1 MWLSVEKWIARYH
14 AYQARSHY
22 KRQRYAL
29 CLHYLH
35 TLMNWDRQFLNNP
48 MYAGYMAICHYQLKH
63 WDNITE
69 EVETA
74 LFLLRRHVDDN
85 KDALILWQDLKSH
98 LADLRYVQP
107 NNLGLKKAGGLN

>member
-1 MWLSVEKWIARYH
+1 MWLAVEKWIARFY

-29 CLHYLH
+29 CLHYLKS
-35 TLMNWDRQFLNNP
+35 LSNWDTHFLNNP
-48 MYAGYMAICHYQLKH
+48 MYAGYQAICHYQLKH

-74 LFLLRRHVDDN
+74 LFLLRRHIDDS
-85 KDALILWQDLKSH
+85 KDALVLWQDLKSH

-107 NNLGLKKAGGLN
+107 KSHSLKKAGGI

>member
-1 MWLSVEKWIARYH
+1 MLFTVEKWIARYY

-29 CLHYLH
+29 CLHYLNA
-35 TLMNWDRQFLNNP
+35 LSRWDTQFLNNP

-63 WDNITE
+63 WDSITE
-69 EVETA
+69 EVESA
-74 LFLLRRHVDDN
+74 LFLLRRHIDDS
-85 KDALILWQDLKSH
+85 KDALLLWEDLKSH

-107 NNLGLKKAGGLN
+107 KNVTLQKAGGI